1 MVRVTHTRP
10 MTMDEIEIGFARE
23 PGARLMDASEDMD
36 RLASAFDDAQR
47 VLDGLDA
54 PERRIL
60 EDAYRRMG
68 RFGGGLTPG
77 QAALLCRAGVGAIRR
92 AAGRDAS

>member
-1 MVRVTHTRP
+1 MTHTRR
-10 MTMDEIEIGFARE
+10 MTMDEIESGFARE
-23 PGARLMDASEDMD
+23 PGARLMDASEDMG
-36 RLASAFDDAQR
+36 RLAAAFEDAQH

-68 RFGGGLTPG
+68 RFGGGVTPG
-77 QAALLCRAGVGAIRR
+77 EAALLCRAGVGAIRR
-92 AAGRDAS
+92 AAGRDPS